1 MHPRLL
7 NITELYCERDD
18 RILFENLSFQL
29 EQGQIIHLIGK
40 NGSGKTSLLRI
51 LAGLYQGYE
60 GQVEYLGQTL
70 AEVRAA
76 YNRALLYVGH
86 NLSVKSGLSA
96 RENLTWYTKI
106 QPQLDADLI
115 DSALKKVGLQYF
127 ADVECQN
134 LSAGQKRR
142 VNLARLFML
151 PAANFANTVWILDE
165 PFTAIDIEGVANI
178 EEHIASYVSGGG
190 AVILTTHQPL
200 QMNAAVSK
208 ICLDNLGT

>member
-1 MHPRLL
+1 MRPPLL
-7 NITELYCERDD
+7 NITDLYCERDD

-29 EQGQIIHLIGK
+29 EPGQIVHLIGK

-60 GQVEYLGQTL
+60 GRVEYLGQTL
-70 AEVRAA
+70 AEVRAV
-76 YNRALLYVGH
+76 YNRALLYIGH

-106 QPQLDADLI
+106 QPQLDANLI
-115 DSALKKVGLQYF
+115 DSALQKVGLKYF

-151 PAANFANTVWILDE
+151 PAENFANTLWILDE

-178 EEHIASYVSGGG
+178 EEHLANYVKRGG
-190 AVILTTHQPL
+190 AVILTTHQSL
-200 QMNAAVSK
+200 QINTTVRR